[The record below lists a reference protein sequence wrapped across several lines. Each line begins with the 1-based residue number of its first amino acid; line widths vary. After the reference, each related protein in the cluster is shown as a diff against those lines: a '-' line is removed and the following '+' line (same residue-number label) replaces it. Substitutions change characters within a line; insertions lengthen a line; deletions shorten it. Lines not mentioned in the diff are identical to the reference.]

1 MPQMVSRF
9 SVRFATVR
17 LSAPALSP
25 YSPAMKAPMIA
36 LVSSAARQREI
47 VEVLIRHGWD
57 YMRQLLTLGK
67 GDEPTL
73 PAPEVLCKILTE
85 LGPVYV
91 KLGQLLS
98 TRPDLLPPSYIQA
111 LSNLQD
117 NVPPLAWEE
126 MEITLRREL
135 GTDQVFASFD
145 THAIAAGSIAQIYR
159 ATLKDGQPVAVKIQR
174 PGIETIVNRDISLF
188 KQIAGLLS
196 TTDFGRRYS
205 VVELAEEFSASLRNE
220 LDFTQEAS
228 YTEQLRQSLSSSQWF
243 EPNQVVVPQVYRDW
257 SSHKILVIEWL
268 SGVPILK
275 AAIARDRSSAGLAAR
290 HSFTSL
296 AFRVFLQQYLIN
308 GFFHADPHPG
318 NLFYLD
324 DGRLGILDCGM
335 MGTLNPRMQSVMV
348 ELVLAIVDSD
358 PNRCAQLTLQL
369 AEPMDMAQPINVAQL
384 QADYDRLL
392 RQYHSISLS
401 NVNVSEAFSQIIEAA
416 RHNNLRWPSNIGL
429 LTKSLA
435 NLEGAGREFD
445 PTINIMDEVRP
456 LMIDLFRRQL
466 VGNDL
471 GQSALRT
478 ALEFKQLS
486 LESPRQV
493 GFLLNRLTSETLTLN
508 LAIQD
513 LNALRKTL
521 DEGANRRSFSTVVG
535 SLIIG
540 AAIISVG
547 QQTPHLQI
555 LSNSL
560 FAVASLLGI
569 WLIVT
574 ILRRSS

>member
-1 MPQMVSRF
+1 
-9 SVRFATVR
+9 
-17 LSAPALSP
+17 
-25 YSPAMKAPMIA
+25 MKAPVIA
-36 LVSSAARQREI
+36 LVNSAARQREI
-47 VEVLIRHGWD
+47 VEVVIRHGWD

-73 PAPEVLCKILTE
+73 PAPEVLCNILTD

-111 LSNLQD
+111 LSSLQA
-117 NVPPLAWEE
+117 NVLPLPWPD
-126 MEITLRREL
+126 MEAVLRREL
-135 GTDQVFASFD
+135 GQDPEQVFASFD
-145 THAIAAGSIAQIYR
+145 SNTIAAGSIAQIYR
-159 ATLKDGQPVAVKIQR
+159 ATLRDGQAVAVKIQR
-174 PGIETIVNRDISLF
+174 PGIEAVVNQDISLF
-188 KQIAGLLS
+188 RQIAGLLAS
-196 TTDFGRRYS
+196 TDFGRRYS
-205 VVELAEEFSASLRNE
+205 ITDLAEEFSTSLRNE
-220 LDFTQEAS
+220 LDFTQEAA
-228 YTEQLRQSLSSSQWF
+228 YTEQLRQNLSSSHWF
-243 EPNQVVVPQVYRDW
+243 EASRVVVPKVYREL
-257 SSHKILVIEWL
+257 SSRKILVIEWL
-268 SGVPILK
+268 DGMPILK
-275 AAIARDRSSAGLAAR
+275 ADLASDRSTAGLATR
-290 HSFTSL
+290 HDLTSL
-296 AFRVFLQQYLIN
+296 AFRAFLQQYLID

-318 NLFYLD
+318 NLFYLH

-335 MGTLNPRMQSVMV
+335 MGTLNPRMQSIMV
-348 ELVLAIVDSD
+348 ELVLAIVDFD

-369 AEPMDMAQPINVAQL
+369 AEPMDIAQPINIAQL

-392 RQYHSISLS
+392 RQYHSTSLS

-416 RHNNLRWPSNIGL
+416 RSNNLRWPSNIGL

-445 PTINIMDEVRP
+445 PSINIMDEVRP
-456 LMIDLFRRQL
+456 LMIDLFKQQL

-471 GQSALRT
+471 GQAALRT

-486 LESPRQV
+486 LDSPRQV

-508 LAIQD
+508 LALQD

-535 SLIIG
+535 ALIIG
-540 AAIISVG
+540 AAIISVNP
-547 QQTPHLQI
+547 QQAPHLQVI
-555 LSNSL
+555 SNIL
-560 FAVASLLGI
+560 FAVASLLGL

-574 ILRRSS
+574 ILRRSD

>member
-1 MPQMVSRF
+1 
-9 SVRFATVR
+9 
-17 LSAPALSP
+17 
-25 YSPAMKAPMIA
+25 MKAPVIA

-47 VEVLIRHGWD
+47 IEVFIRHGWD

-67 GDEPTL
+67 SDEPEL
-73 PAPEVLCKILTE
+73 PAPEVLCKILTD

-98 TRPDLLPPSYIQA
+98 TRPDLLPSSYIQA
-111 LSNLQD
+111 LSTLQA
-117 NVPPLAWEE
+117 NVPPIDWETMELA
-126 MEITLRREL
+126 LRREL
-135 GTDQVFASFD
+135 GQDPEAVFQQFD
-145 THAIAAGSIAQIYR
+145 HTAIAAGSIAQIYR
-159 ATLKDGQPVAVKIQR
+159 ATLKDGQSVAVKIQR
-174 PGIETIVNRDISLF
+174 PGIEVIVNQDIALF

-196 TTDFGRRYS
+196 STDFGKRYS
-205 VVELAEEFSASLRNE
+205 IVNLAEEFGISLRNE

-228 YTEQLRQSLSSSQWF
+228 YTERLRQSLSQSRWF
-243 EPNQVVVPQVYRDW
+243 EPSQVVVPRVYRDL
-257 SSHKILVIEWL
+257 SSRKILVIDWL
-268 SGVPILK
+268 DGLPILK
-275 AAIARDRSSAGLAAR
+275 AAAATDASDTGLATR
-290 HSFTSL
+290 HAFTSL
-296 AFRVFLQQYLIN
+296 AFRVFLQQYLLD

-318 NLFYLD
+318 NLFYLN

-348 ELVLAIVDSD
+348 ELVLAIVDFD

-369 AEPMDMAQPINVAQL
+369 AEPMDIGQPINLAQL

-392 RQYHSISLS
+392 QHYHSISLS

-456 LMIDLFRRQL
+456 LMIDLFRQQL

-471 GQSALRT
+471 GQAALRT

-508 LAIQD
+508 LAVQD
-513 LNALRKTL
+513 FNALRKTL
-521 DEGANRRSFSTVVG
+521 EDGANRRSFSTVVG
-535 SLIIG
+535 ALIIG

-547 QQTPHLQI
+547 QQQTPHLQI
-555 LSNSL
+555 LSNIL
-560 FAVASLLGI
+560 FAVASLLGL

-574 ILRRSS
+574 ILRRTS

>member
-1 MPQMVSRF
+1 
-9 SVRFATVR
+9 
-17 LSAPALSP
+17 
-25 YSPAMKAPMIA
+25 MKAPVIA
-36 LVSSAARQREI
+36 LVSSAVRQREI
-47 VEVLIRHGWD
+47 VEVVIRHGWD

-73 PAPEVLCKILTE
+73 PAPEVLCNILTD
-85 LGPVYV
+85 LGPVYI

-98 TRPDLLPPSYIQA
+98 TRPDLLPSSYIQA
-111 LSNLQD
+111 LSSLQA
-117 NVPPLAWEE
+117 NVLPLSWPE
-126 MEITLRREL
+126 MEAVLRREL
-135 GTDQVFASFD
+135 GQNPEDVFASFD
-145 THAIAAGSIAQIYR
+145 SNTIAAGSIAQIYR
-159 ATLKDGQPVAVKIQR
+159 ATLKNGQAVAVKLQR
-174 PGIETIVNRDISLF
+174 PGIEAVVNQDIGLF
-188 KQIAGLLS
+188 RQIAALLAA
-196 TTDFGRRYS
+196 TDFGRRYS
-205 VVELAEEFSASLRNE
+205 ITDLAEEFSTSLRNE

-228 YTEQLRQSLSSSQWF
+228 YTERLRQNLSSSRWF
-243 EPNQVVVPQVYRDW
+243 DASRVVVPRVYRELT
-257 SSHKILVIEWL
+257 SRKILVIEWL
-268 SGVPILK
+268 DGLPILK
-275 AAIARDRSSAGLAAR
+275 ADLASDRSTAGLATR
-290 HSFTSL
+290 HDLTSL
-296 AFRVFLQQYLIN
+296 AFRAFLQQYLID

-318 NLFYLD
+318 NLFYLH

-335 MGTLNPRMQSVMV
+335 MGTLNPRMQSIMV
-348 ELVLAIVDSD
+348 ELVLAIVDFD

-369 AEPMDMAQPINVAQL
+369 AEPMDIAQPINIAQL

-392 RQYHSISLS
+392 RQYHSTSLS

-445 PTINIMDEVRP
+445 PSINIMDEVRP
-456 LMIDLFRRQL
+456 LMIDLFKQQL

-471 GQSALRT
+471 GQAALRT

-508 LAIQD
+508 LALQD
-513 LNALRKTL
+513 FNALRKTL

-535 SLIIG
+535 ALIIG
-540 AAIISVG
+540 AAIISVNP
-547 QQTPHLQI
+547 QQAPHLQLI
-555 LSNSL
+555 SNIL
-560 FAVASLLGI
+560 FAVASLLGL

-574 ILRRSS
+574 ILRRPN

>member
-1 MPQMVSRF
+1 
-9 SVRFATVR
+9 
-17 LSAPALSP
+17 
-25 YSPAMKAPMIA
+25 MKAPVIA

-47 VEVLIRHGWD
+47 VEVVIRHGWD

-73 PAPEVLCKILTE
+73 PAPEVLCKILTD

-111 LSNLQD
+111 LSSLQA
-117 NVPPLAWEE
+117 NVPPLSWPE
-126 MEITLRREL
+126 METVLRREL
-135 GTDQVFASFD
+135 DQAPDVVFASFD
-145 THAIAAGSIAQIYR
+145 SNTIAAGSIAQIYR
-159 ATLKDGQPVAVKIQR
+159 AVLKDGQAVAVKIQR
-174 PGIETIVNRDISLF
+174 PGIEAVVNQDIGLF
-188 KQIAGLLS
+188 RQVAGLLAS
-196 TTDFGRRYS
+196 TDFGRRYS
-205 VVELAEEFSASLRNE
+205 ITDLADEFSNSLRNE

-228 YTEQLRQSLSSSQWF
+228 YTERLRQSLSSSRWF
-243 EPNQVVVPQVYRDW
+243 DASLVVVPKVYREL
-257 SSHKILVIEWL
+257 SSRKILVIEWL
-268 SGVPILK
+268 DGLPILK
-275 AAIARDRSSAGLAAR
+275 ADIASDRTEAGLATR
-290 HSFTSL
+290 HNLTSL
-296 AFRVFLQQYLIN
+296 AFRAFLQQYLID

-318 NLFYLD
+318 NLFYLN

-335 MGTLNPRMQSVMV
+335 MGTLNPRMQSIMV
-348 ELVLAIVDSD
+348 ELVLAIVDFD

-369 AEPMDMAQPINVAQL
+369 AEPMDIAQPVNLAQL

-392 RQYHSISLS
+392 RQYHSTSLS

-416 RHNNLRWPSNIGL
+416 RRNNLRWPSNIGL

-445 PTINIMDEVRP
+445 PSINIMDEVRP
-456 LMIDLFRRQL
+456 LMVDLFRRQL

-471 GQSALRT
+471 GQAALRT

-493 GFLLNRLTSETLTLN
+493 GFLLDRLTSETLTLN
-508 LAIQD
+508 LALQD

-535 SLIIG
+535 ALIIG
-540 AAIISVG
+540 AAIISVNP
-547 QQTPHLQI
+547 QQAAHLQLI
-555 LSNSL
+555 SNIL
-560 FAVASLLGI
+560 FAVASLLGL
-569 WLIVT
+569 WLIVR
-574 ILRRSS
+574 ILRRSD